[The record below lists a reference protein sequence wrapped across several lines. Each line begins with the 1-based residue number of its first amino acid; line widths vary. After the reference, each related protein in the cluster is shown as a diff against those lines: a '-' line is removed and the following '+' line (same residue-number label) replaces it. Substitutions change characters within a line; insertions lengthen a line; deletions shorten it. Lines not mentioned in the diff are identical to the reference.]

1 MSYFIWTLASLGLEI
16 VLMASVMST
25 FARPVQRLATL
36 AITALGIGIG
46 IALVALV
53 NSQMALVPFA
63 ALNLVAAGG
72 LLLRGAYVHIPGF
85 DPAE

>member
-16 VLMASVMST
+16 VLMASVIST
-25 FARPVQRLATL
+25 FAHPVQRLATL

-46 IALVALV
+46 IGIVALA

-63 ALNLVAAGG
+63 ALNLAAAGG
-72 LLLRGAYVHIPGF
+72 LVLRGAYVHITGF